1 MAPSTDLHSA
11 YLAAVQSAYEV
22 LDENFD
28 TLYQSCKTPE
38 QKQSLRSLH
47 DAARDTYWRAVA
59 VVLKDNS
66 PVVCEIYAELQQANQ
81 DLKALI
87 ANLQNISALIQL
99 VTQAVRLAASLVT
112 LAAVA

>member
-1 MAPSTDLHSA
+1 MSTPVDPHPA

-28 TLYQSCKTPE
+28 TLYDRCASQE

-47 DAARDTYWRAVA
+47 VAARDTYWRAVA

-66 PVVCEIYAELQQANQ
+66 PVVCEIYTELTQANQ
-81 DLKALI
+81 DLKDLI
-87 ANLQNISALIQL
+87 ANLQNIAAFIQL
-99 VTQAVRLAASLVT
+99 LTQAVRLSASLVT
-112 LAAVA
+112 LATVA

>member
-1 MAPSTDLHSA
+1 MPPSADPHPA
-11 YLAAVQSAYEV
+11 YLAAVQNAYEV

-28 TLYQSCKTPE
+28 ALYQKCTTPE

-59 VVLKDNS
+59 VVLKDSS
-66 PVVCEIYAELQQANQ
+66 PVVCEIYAELKQANQ
-81 DLKALI
+81 ELKDLI